1 MSAPVLLTIEV
12 EDSWFAKGSEGWL
25 RNREVLR
32 NDLERVL
39 GPGAVQQAAPNLG
52 DKGLPLI
59 PIIVALGGA
68 RAFETL
74 AKCFDAWLRNRPAE
88 RSLTVTRT
96 VGGEEQTVHVVA
108 QNAAI
113 DALEPIAR
121 NLDTSFEEESGR
133 WTAPSGPC

>member
-1 MSAPVLLTIEV
+1 MGAPVLLTIGV
-12 EDSWFAKGSEGWL
+12 EDSWFAEGSEGWL
-25 RNREVLR
+25 RDREVLR

-39 GPGAVQQAAPNLG
+39 GPGAVRQAEPNPG

-68 RAFETL
+68 RAFELL
-74 AKCFDAWLRNRPAE
+74 AKCFDSWLRNRPAE

-96 VGGEEQTVHVVA
+96 VDGEEQMVRVVA

-121 NLDTSFEEESGR
+121 NLDKFFEEGSGR